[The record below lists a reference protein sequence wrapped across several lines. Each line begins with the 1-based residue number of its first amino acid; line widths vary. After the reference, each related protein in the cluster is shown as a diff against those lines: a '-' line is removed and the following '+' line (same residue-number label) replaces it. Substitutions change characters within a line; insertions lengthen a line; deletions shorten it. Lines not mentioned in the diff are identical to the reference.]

1 MAWRAGCRVSNM
13 KFNQFHPTCLY
24 HPEVKNFLI
33 TEAMRGE
40 GAVLKRPTDGSRF
53 MPDFDPRG
61 ELAPRDIVA
70 RAIDH
75 EIKRLGLDFVHLD
88 ISHKPADFITGHFP
102 TIHKRLLDLGID
114 ITREP
119 IPVVPAAHYTCGGV
133 FIDLAGR
140 TDLHGLYEAG
150 EGRSDEHTSALQ

>member
-1 MAWRAGCRVSNM
+1 
-13 KFNQFHPTCLY
+13 
-24 HPEVKNFLI
+24 
-33 TEAMRGE
+33 MRGE

-119 IPVVPAAHYTCGGV
+119 IPVVPAAHYTCGGEL
-133 FIDLAGR
+133 IDLDGR
-140 TDLHGLYEAG
+140 TELPGRYAAG
-150 EGRSDEHTSALQ
+150 EVSQSGQSRRASRRVSEGHSVESSVVAVSLTKQTK

>member
-13 KFNQFHPTCLY
+13 EFNQFHPTCLY

-61 ELAPRDIVA
+61 ALAPPDIVA
-70 RAIDH
+70 SALDH
-75 EIKRLGLDFVHLD
+75 ANKRPGLYFVHIELNHKTTD
-88 ISHKPADFITGHFP
+88 IIPGTFHPILQ
-102 TIHKRLLDLGID
+102 LLQLG
-114 ITREP
+114 
-119 IPVVPAAHYTCGGV
+119 
-133 FIDLAGR
+133 
-140 TDLHGLYEAG
+140 
-150 EGRSDEHTSALQ
+150 